1 METLPDQF
9 GDALSRI
16 EIKGEKRE
24 RAVAAQTEIRD
35 YLEADGYLCSVGV
48 DTVLIGSF
56 ARQTG
61 IHPGKDVDVFVKLM
75 KLDTTVAPSVIYEA
89 TRGILVARYSQ
100 RAKPPGPVDPRS
112 VRIRWLR
119 RRCCSSGHDGRAV
132 GDPAARHVTLVV
144 VRPSRALGRNGP
156 GEARR
161 PGD

>member
-61 IHPGKDVDVFVKLM
+61 IDPGKDVDVFVKLM

-89 TRGILVARYSQ
+89 TRASSSPATANAPNHRTGRSTFCSNPMASASMLFQ
-100 RAKPPGPVDPRS
+100 RS
-112 VRIRWLR
+112 RW
-119 RRCCSSGHDGRAV
+119 RAV